1 MPLRGCGKVILTGTA
16 QPLFGT
22 TTTAAINPTPDR
34 YTGQFDPRS
43 QASTGTVT
51 VTTIQYFRV
60 GDHCQ
65 LGPAGGPYDS
75 CKITSITV
83 GSSPAGTIGLQ
94 GLTKSHA
101 SGEWLILSK
110 ACAQITITPD
120 VTTAVIYIG
129 EDNTVGAASLTLIA
143 QFPTAAAASTAVYQ
157 IGSPSTG
164 NVVDTPNIWLL
175 GTSGDAIIPSIL
187 TI

>member
-1 MPLRGCGKVILTGTA
+1 MPLRGCGSVTLTTTA

-34 YTGQFDPRS
+34 YTSQFDPRS
-43 QASTGTVT
+43 APSTGSVT
-51 VTTIQYFRV
+51 VTSIQYFRV

-110 ACAQITITPD
+110 ACASFTISFNL
-120 VTTAVIYIG
+120 TTATLYIG
-129 EDNTVGAASLTLIA
+129 EDNTVASTSLTLIGLVPS
-143 QFPTAAAASTAVYQ
+143 QAATSTYAWQYGQSNIV
-157 IGSPSTG
+157 
-164 NVVDTPNIWLL
+164 NCLDTPNIWVI
-175 GTSGDAIIPSIL
+175 GTGAIIPSIL